1 VIPPE
6 ELRKIAGNWLTGVA
20 VVTTVDGQG
29 KPHGMT
35 MNAVTSLSLEPPQ
48 FLICIDR
55 KARTLD
61 AIRESACF
69 CINYLAENQQDLA
82 AQFARRGGDRFSQLE
97 YQAGKT
103 GAPILAG
110 TIAHVECR
118 LRAVHPGGDHGI
130 VVGNAVHGAATGG
143 DPLVYFRGQYRKLP
157 P

>member
-6 ELRKIAGNWLTGVA
+6 EFRKIAGSWLTGVA
-20 VVTTVDGQG
+20 VVTTVDGAG

-55 KARTLD
+55 RARTLD

-69 CINYLAENQQDLA
+69 CINYLNEDQEEIANV
-82 AQFARRGGDRFSQLE
+82 FARRGGDRFAKLE
-97 YQAGKT
+97 YETGET
-103 GAPILAG
+103 GAPVLKG

-130 VVGNAVHGAATGG
+130 VVGNAVYGGAREGY
-143 DPLVYFRGQYRKLP
+143 PLVYFRGAYRKAGD
-157 P
+157 